1 MNILC
6 ALIFIPDI
14 RLLHTVSGQTLVIKK
29 AELSGRPKYPAGQT
43 IRQAELSGR
52 PNNLAGRTIWQTEL
66 SGRPNY
72 PTGRT
77 IWQAELSG
85 RPNYLA
91 DRTSRQAELSGRP
104 NCPAG
109 RIRQVR
115 LFGQPDMVSDLS
127 LIPFFPSSILLYYL
141 LVPLNFVILNFT

>member
-1 MNILC
+1 MC
-6 ALIFIPDI
+6 KS
-14 RLLHTVSGQTLVIKK
+14 TVHKYNYEHFVCTNFHP
-29 AELSGRPKYPAGQT
+29 RYPAASYGIWPDT
-43 IRQAELSGR
+43 GHKK
-52 PNNLAGRTIWQTEL
+52 GRTIWQAKI

-72 PTGRT
+72 PAGRT

-91 DRTSRQAELSGRP
+91 DRTIRQAELSGRP

-109 RIRQVR
+109 RTIRQVR